1 MIVYSWPGKF
11 TLVTEQRCGSSLLER
26 ISLCN
31 DSPLIVVRDNE
42 FDDRCVEEHIT
53 SEIPIYVLSRDLH
66 QRRSSA
72 IKMRLNGRNTEMVDH
87 LNFLDGYISAYTTHN
102 FSYSELGFY
111 NFCLNDSHLD
121 WGTSVYYHYLKS
133 RGVKN
138 LKLLWLYRPTML
150 ESGFYLPTLT
160 NFLGENFKN
169 HAEIREEIYD
179 QQATLE
185 GKYSTNKHNEVE
197 NIVIYETYNKQF
209 RELTDHRDDVLKF
222 SDWIWCEQF
231 MNNTMIDMYHGISTY
246 DSSEVLEVVSQK
258 LKVLNAV
265 NIIEFYNRQAITWW
279 PGKRLMDLRPD
290 LFGL

>member
-1 MIVYSWPGKF
+1 MFLYTWPGKF

-26 ISLCN
+26 ISLCD
-31 DSPLIVVRDNE
+31 DSPLVELRGDEVDH
-42 FDDRCVEEHIT
+42 CVEEHIT

-72 IKMRLNGRNTEMVDH
+72 LKMRLNGKNTEIVEH
-87 LNFLDGYISAYTTHN
+87 CNFLDGYISAYITHN
-102 FSYSELGFY
+102 FSYNLLGFY

-133 RGVKN
+133 RGVQN

-150 ESGFYLPTLT
+150 ESGFRLPTLT
-160 NFLGENFKN
+160 DFL
-169 HAEIREEIYD
+169 AESFDHHEQIRKEVYD
-179 QQATLE
+179 QRVDLE
-185 GKYSTNKHNEVE
+185 GRYSNLTHNEVD
-197 NIVIYETYNKQF
+197 NIVIHETYNKKF

-231 MNNTMIDMYHGISTY
+231 MNNTMKDMYLDRSTY
-246 DSSEVLEVVSQK
+246 ESSEVLKVVSQK
-258 LKVLNAV
+258 LKVFNAIKI
-265 NIIEFYNRQAITWW
+265 NDFHDRQAITWW